1 MNEITALAAAETIAI
16 LNNTDISLVTKIPY
30 IILKTI
36 EDKAK
41 EYNGKV
47 EFDMSLQLNEQP
59 ISEESQSILAIIYKD
74 YWCDKEK
81 KEKMN
86 EDIKEISKQYE
97 TELAEKLNPFKDSN
111 KKLLENESSNN
122 IENIKKEDKTTALIE
137 VPKKWYVKIFDRI
150 VRFFRKN
157 K

>member
-1 MNEITALAAAETIAI
+1 MNEITALAAAETIAV

-81 KEKMN
+81 KKKGMKILKKYRN
-86 EDIKEISKQYE
+86 NM
-97 TELAEKLNPFKDSN
+97 KLNLQKS
-111 KKLLENESSNN
+111 
-122 IENIKKEDKTTALIE
+122 
-137 VPKKWYVKIFDRI
+137 
-150 VRFFRKN
+150 
-157 K
+157 